1 MSKPSD
7 EPTPSADPPAGSD
20 SPDHEAPPEPDT
32 APAPPRPARAVPKV
46 KLAAAAA
53 AAMVTIGVALAMCN
67 RTPEPT
73 ELTVV
78 SDAMAE
84 ASAKASATVAVVDA
98 APPPCPES
106 EYKVRLTAGRAAMA
120 KRKYGDARTELDAA
134 LVCRP
139 DDPEALTS
147 LGISWYYSDEL
158 GNANKELALAARHAK
173 TPWLL
178 GQIWYMRGLID
189 ERELGQGSGKADFAA
204 AFALGRHQGAKEKLK
219 DDELCG
225 ASIQR
230 YSREKTNG
238 SAFFEPTVQEVIRSL
253 EGLPDGAD
261 VAAMAPTEPE
271 VFHFSGTG
279 YGTYDWLV
287 AKGAKDTWAFKLAE
301 SSRVYHCYGDGD
313 FKVDDAAPGFV
324 HATGHYV
331 GPNPIEPTGGGQPGC
346 GEDNPYGV
354 DVFFDP
360 KRELGLVVSVSLPG
374 RYEERAD
381 LPHPKVTISKK
392 GVTVKGLGC
401 DLFEPWVEPQEDGGA
416 DATSEAGADAAA
428 AADAT
433 RD

>member
-1 MSKPSD
+1 
-7 EPTPSADPPAGSD
+7 
-20 SPDHEAPPEPDT
+20 
-32 APAPPRPARAVPKV
+32 
-46 KLAAAAA
+46 
-53 AAMVTIGVALAMCN
+53 MVTIGVALAMCN

-78 SDAMAE
+78 SDATAE

-106 EYKVRLTAGRAAMA
+106 EYKARLTAGRAAMA